1 MPHLLSFSRPL
12 LIQQVCDDGSHFSPD
27 DDGDIICPT
36 MNRLLSRLDPTTLGR
51 SGGSKNGNGA
61 CPLARSVHNGC
72 GSRVVTRFFGNWRQQ
87 GFSNRLLL
95 LGPDLISTK
104 GLLKGL
110 SQAHLKISL
119 IVQPISIY
127 LSFSIITPL

>member
-1 MPHLLSFSRPL
+1 MPHRLSFSIPL
-12 LIQQVCDDGSHFSPD
+12 LIQQVCDDGSHFSPI
-27 DDGDIICPT
+27 DDGNECPT

-51 SGGSKNGNGA
+51 SEDSKNGSGA
-61 CPLARSVHNGC
+61 CPLVRSVHNGC
-72 GSRVVTRFFGNWRQQ
+72 GSRVVTHFFGNWRLQ

-95 LGPDLISTK
+95 LGPGLISAK
-104 GLLKGL
+104 GLLKGP